1 MQINTADTGNILFGE
16 HAQCE
21 ASCSK
26 QDSFKTN
33 NSDIFTL
40 WLINSGPKIR
50 TVDIYIDALLAL
62 LLGLWVDHVASVRA
76 SLAGL
81 HIC

>member
-1 MQINTADTGNILFGE
+1 MTQINTTDTGNILFGE

-33 NSDIFTL
+33 NSDIVTL
-40 WLINSGPKIR
+40 
-50 TVDIYIDALLAL
+50 
-62 LLGLWVDHVASVRA
+62 
-76 SLAGL
+76 
-81 HIC
+81 